1 MEERTYPEP
10 TPEQKE
16 RYRKLRAQGAPPVQA
31 RQSALSEGNER

>member
-16 RYRKLRAQGAPPVQA
+16 RYRKLRAQGVPPVQA
-31 RQSALSEGNER
+31 RQGALSEGNER

>member
-16 RYRKLRAQGAPPVQA
+16 RYRQLRAEGVPPVQA
-31 RQSALSEGNER
+31 RQIALSEGDGR